1 MFYTNLH
8 YGNNLFD
15 RIPAIILQP
24 FVNNRYQTVYIKR
37 YHIFLFFRRYTKTLQ
52 NRGKYMVFQAVICIV
67 HTEAIAGMLI
77 DKFTDKDGHNPDK
90 AVEYLLVILKNSLP
104 SVLKSAAA
112 E

>member
-1 MFYTNLH
+1 
-8 YGNNLFD
+8 
-15 RIPAIILQP
+15 
-24 FVNNRYQTVYIKR
+24 
-37 YHIFLFFRRYTKTLQ
+37 
-52 NRGKYMVFQAVICIV
+52 MVFQAVKCIV